1 MTGWPDLTRELDA
14 WGEAGLTATFWWRD
28 DDATTATPTLDR
40 LLALRAAHE
49 APIALAVIPARADET
64 LAKRLAAEPQTVVLQ
79 HGWAHA
85 NHAMIGA
92 PKAEFG
98 PDRDTV
104 LMLGELARGWIA
116 ISALFG
122 AAALRVLVPPHNR
135 IASALAAALPSASYA
150 GLSTYGARK
159 NPIRELNRVNT
170 HIDIMNW
177 RTRRFLGEEAAL
189 DLAVA
194 HLKARRASIVDSD
207 EPTGLLT
214 HHLAH
219 DEEAWRFADAFLGA
233 VHAHA
238 AARLCAPRMLFG
250 AS

>member
-1 MTGWPDLTRELDA
+1 MTGWPDLSRELDA

-28 DDATTATPTLDR
+28 DDAATATPALDR
-40 LLALRAAHE
+40 LLALRAARE
-49 APIALAVIPARADET
+49 APMALAVIPARADET
-64 LAKRLAAEPQTVVLQ
+64 LAKRLAVAPEVAVLQ
-79 HGWAHA
+79 HGWTHA

-98 PDRDTV
+98 PDRDTAF
-104 LMLGELARGWIA
+104 MLGELARGWIA
-116 ISALFG
+116 IGTLFG
-122 AAALRVLVPPHNR
+122 TAALPVLVPPHNR
-135 IASALAAALPSASYA
+135 IAPALAAALPAAAYA

-159 NPIRELNRVNT
+159 DPIRELIRVNT

-194 HLKARRASIVDSD
+194 HLKARRAGIVDPD

-219 DEEAWRFADAFLGA
+219 DEEAWRFADAFLDA
-233 VHAHA
+233 VRAHA
-238 AARLCAPRMLFG
+238 AARLCAPRMLFV
-250 AS
+250 AP